1 LQMLR
6 TVLAALIIGTASVV
20 SGCSF
25 QPVYGDHDPRSQM
38 SLAFDFAAPKSR
50 TEQIIYE
57 ELSFRFSQTK
67 GPNTPR
73 MTVSTSTSSGRQMQT
88 DTPGL
93 GDKFVPGEATV
104 TATATVTYEGKTIFK
119 ETRVATAQYTG
130 TSSVLADQ
138 SAVIDAEERAA
149 KSAAESLRLV
159 IMAKFPTSALEPW
172 QIQR

>member
-1 LQMLR
+1 MLR
-6 TVLAALIIGTASVV
+6 TVLAALILGTASVV

-38 SLAFDFAAPKSR
+38 SLAFDFAAPNSR

-73 MTVSTSTSSGRQMQT
+73 MTVTASTSAASQLLTK
-88 DTPGL
+88 TPGL
-93 GDKFVPGEATV
+93 GDKFTPAEVTV
-104 TATATVTYEGKTIFK
+104 TATATVTYESMVIFK
-119 ETRVATAQYTG
+119 ETRFATAQYTG
-130 TSSVLADQ
+130 TSAILADAT
-138 SAVIDAEERAA
+138 AVRDAEDRAA
-149 KSAAESLRLV
+149 KSVAESLRLV

-172 QIQR
+172 QLQR